1 MSALPKHTPTP
12 AEYLEQE
19 RAADYKSE
27 YIAGEIFAMSGAKL
41 NHNRISGNLNGEIR
55 EQFKGRPCDVLG
67 SDMKVWIDD
76 AESFVYPDLSGL
88 CGDFDF
94 YDEREDVYTNPR
106 FVIEILS
113 ASTESYDRGKKFLY
127 YQTLASLQ
135 EYVLVS
141 QDKMIVETF
150 RKNGSDWIYHVYK
163 NEDDSLRLESV
174 DCEVRLSEIY
184 RNVKFG
190 DNE

>member
-41 NHNRISGNLNGEIR
+41 NHNRVQTNLIRSIGNHLVN
-55 EQFKGRPCDVLG
+55 RPCDVLG

-94 YDEREDVYTNPR
+94 YDEREDVYTNPQ